1 VIDMPHAFPPPP
13 AHAHHDPLL
22 VAQVVAG
29 DPLDAARATEARSWL
44 ATCPACTALAADLA
58 RVSHAVRSEP
68 VPPRRRDFR
77 LTPAQ
82 AERLQGNAVTR
93 LLRRLS
99 LPRSRAFGPAAAAV
113 MSVGLVFVVAGY
125 AWPEGGTVSTGPD
138 AEAAPAVLQ
147 QQVAPTA
154 QAVPGAGLS
163 TDTFLAAPEESQATT
178 DEVSELPAPGAAQ
191 KASRAESAADAQ
203 EAAGPARDT
212 SNADDD
218 GFVANEVDTSAAD
231 EVDTS
236 AADQGDT
243 AAAALTVDSSPA
255 TGAGELEAAAPEA
268 LAADRGLDDTAVA
281 GAAADT
287 AAADSVDTSIVVEQ
301 DDGLHRW
308 LIVVG
313 LLLALGG
320 ASLLLLALAT
330 RRSADPLVR

>member
-1 VIDMPHAFPPPP
+1 VSDMPHAFPPPP

-29 DPLDAARATEARSWL
+29 DPLDAARAAEARSWL

-77 LTPAQ
+77 LTPEQ

-138 AEAAPAVLQ
+138 AEPAPAVVQ
-147 QQVAPTA
+147 EQVAPTA
-154 QAVPGAGLS
+154 QAVLGAGRS
-163 TDTFLAAPEESQATT
+163 TDTFLAAPEELQATT

-191 KASRAESAADAQ
+191 KASRAEPAAEAQ
-203 EAAGPARDT
+203 EAAGLAQDT
-212 SNADDD
+212 SNVDI
-218 GFVANEVDTSAAD
+218 VAGEG
-231 EVDTS
+231 DTS
-236 AADQGDT
+236 AADQVDT
-243 AAAALTVDSSPA
+243 AAAALTVASSP
-255 TGAGELEAAAPEA
+255 GADELEAAAPEA

-287 AAADSVDTSIVVEQ
+287 AAADTAAADTAASDTVDTSIAAEQ
-301 DDGLHRW
+301 DDGLQRW

-320 ASLLLLALAT
+320 ASLLLLAYAT
-330 RRSADPLVR
+330 RRSADPLLR